1 VVRGDDR
8 ERAHVA
14 WLHVAFSH
22 EVEVEK
28 YLDTT
33 ESVVTALLD

>member
-8 ERAHVA
+8 ERA
-14 WLHVAFSH
+14 HVAFSH

-33 ESVVTALLD
+33 ESVVPALPD